1 MTIERKVGMGI
12 AGQPSGATDVAD
24 VFSID
29 LWDNVGSSNT
39 INSGLDSTD
48 SDVMIWAKQR
58 DGTGDNF
65 LVDTV
70 RGITKYL
77 RTNNANME
85 STNSSVFASTSSTG
99 YAVGSILGGS
109 TQSYVGW
116 QFKKQKKF
124 FDIVTYS
131 GNSVNGRQISH
142 SLDSPVGMMIVKRT
156 NANGMG
162 WQTYHRSAKYS
173 TNTGY
178 YNTNNAGSS
187 VFGLSSSGGVNS
199 GSSSWNNTD
208 ATSTHFTLGTSAATN
223 QTGGTYVAYLFA
235 DNSTEDAEDQ
245 IIKCG
250 YYQGNGPDF
259 GTDGHG
265 PIVNLGW
272 EPQWILIKNTANVN
286 WVLIDSMRRATVAN
300 PDLYISGMSSVLHPN
315 LNNAAQDVV
324 DQIKFTPTGFEIM
337 SPSDS
342 RVNAGPEAEAFIY
355 MAIRAPMMVEPTAAT
370 EVFEVD
376 QAPNSNNPRYVAP
389 FPIDMGMA
397 RRITGDA
404 GLTISSRQTMGLHMR
419 IDNNSAE
426 LADSR
431 VKMDF
436 SNGWDT
442 DGDTATTH
450 YSWMWKRAKGF
461 FDVVCYDGTGSNR
474 TVPHS
479 LGVVPEMIWVK
490 KRNGTNGWQ
499 VYTAEGAGSSYL
511 TLSENYN
518 YSTNNT
524 RFNNTAAT
532 SSVFT
537 VGTSATVNSSNS
549 KVYIAYLFA
558 TLDGISKVGTYTGNG
573 SSQTINCGF
582 SAGARFVLIKRANL
596 SVSGNEGDWFMWDS
610 LNGIVAGNDPHLSI
624 NTGTAQV
631 ATDDSVDPANSG
643 FIVNQVSATN
653 INVSSSTYIFYA
665 IA

>member
-58 DGTGDNF
+58 DGSGEHF
-65 LVDTV
+65 LADTV

-85 STNSSVFASTSSTG
+85 ATNSDIFTSTSSTG
-99 YAVGSILGGS
+99 YTTGSILGGS

-131 GNSVNGRQISH
+131 GNSVNNRAISH

-156 NANGMG
+156 NANGQGFMVFHKDCS
-162 WQTYHRSAKYS
+162 YPLR
-173 TNTGY
+173 TGY
-178 YNTNNAGSS
+178 YNTYTAGQTAYS
-187 VFGLSSSGGVNS
+187 LSDTGAPNS
-199 GSSSWNNTD
+199 GQPHWNNT
-208 ATSTHFTLGTSAATN
+208 APTSTHFTVGTSAATN

-235 DNSTEDAEDQ
+235 DNSAEDAEDQ
-245 IIKCG
+245 MIKCG
-250 YYQGNGPDF
+250 YYHGNANAN
-259 GTDGHG
+259 G

-272 EPQWILIKNTANVN
+272 EPQFLLIRPSSTNN
-286 WVLIDSMRRATVAN
+286 WLIYDNMRGVPRSNSGIYNSGKSME
-300 PDLYISGMSSVLHPN
+300 LWPN
-315 LNNAAQDVV
+315 LSSAEDWDGNNPNKIDFTATGFQIKSASSTHNAAEDNKGH
-324 DQIKFTPTGFEIM
+324 IF
-337 SPSDS
+337 
-342 RVNAGPEAEAFIY
+342 
-355 MAIRAPMMVEPTAAT
+355 MAIRAPMMVEPTAAID
-370 EVFEVD
+370 VFNID
-376 QAPNSNNPRYVAP
+376 TQGANGDGAAPNYRST
-389 FPIDMGMA
+389 FPVDFALHVRSGGPQA
-397 RRITGDA
+397 YSRLTGPTF
-404 GLTISSRQTMGLHMR
+404 LYT
-419 IDNNSAE
+419 
-426 LADSR
+426 DSTNDEGETSQSTW
-431 VKMDF
+431 DF
-436 SNGWDT
+436 MNGWYNQNSSQST
-442 DGDTATTH
+442 STGQVVN
-450 YSWMWKRAKGF
+450 MWKKAKGF
-461 FDVVCYDGTGSNR
+461 FDVVAYTGNATAGR
-474 TVPHS
+474 TIAHS
-479 LGVVPEMIWVK
+479 LGVAPEMIWVK
-490 KRNGTNGWQ
+490 KRNAAKGWQ

-511 TLSENYN
+511 TLNENYN

-537 VGTSATVNSSNS
+537 VGSGSAVNSSTHQF
-549 KVYIAYLFA
+549 IAYLFA
-558 TLDGISKVGTYTGNG
+558 SLDGISKVGTYTGNG

-596 SVSGNEGDWFMWDS
+596 AVSGNEGDWYLWDTTR
-610 LNGIVAGNDPHLSI
+610 GIVAGNDPYKVL
-624 NTGTAQV
+624 NTNAAEVT
-631 ATDDSVDPANSG
+631 TDDSVDPANSG